1 MSFLTKMVDKCLPE
15 KAKTSLVKHKVQK
28 ETKKYI
34 NEKLGLEGQLDQH
47 VEALTDKVID
57 TAGVSN
63 VLKAK
68 DIYDKLSKLKKDNG
82 SS

>member
-28 ETKKYI
+28 EAKKYV
-34 NEKLGLEGQLDQH
+34 NEKLGLEGQLDKH
-47 VEALTDKVID
+47 VEALADKVID

-68 DIYDKLSKLKKDNG
+68 DIYDKLSKLKTDKK
-82 SS
+82 S